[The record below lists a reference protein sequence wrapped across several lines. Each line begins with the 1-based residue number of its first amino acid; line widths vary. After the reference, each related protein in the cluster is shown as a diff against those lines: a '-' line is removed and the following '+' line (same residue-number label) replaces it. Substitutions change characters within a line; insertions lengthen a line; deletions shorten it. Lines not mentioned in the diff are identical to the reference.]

1 MEQSNKKL
9 MWYNVT
15 LMAFTVVWS
24 FGNVVNN
31 FAAQGLQ
38 VITSWIFIMFLYFLP
53 YCLMVGELGSVFS
66 ESEGGVSSWVKNT
79 STAKLAYLAAW
90 TYWVVHVPYIA
101 SKPQSATISLSWVL
115 TSGSDA
121 VDKFST
127 LELQIFYMLIFG
139 LFVFLA
145 TKGITSIRRLSS
157 IAGTAMFTMG
167 ILYIILALSAL
178 VFNDGISFATQNLTD
193 VSTWVPTMNLQ
204 YLTTLSLLVFAVG
217 GIEKISPYVK
227 DTKDAPRAFP
237 KAMIVAAIMIIFSA
251 ILGSIAMGSMFDA
264 ANRPDDLFMNG
275 AYYSFQILGDWYGVG
290 NLFVRIYA
298 LSNLVAQLSVLLISI
313 DAPLKILL
321 MDTES
326 NFIPSKLKEKNK
338 NGAPVY
344 GYAMLS
350 ILVISLLFLPILNG
364 AEGSSTIFEWLLKL
378 NSVVMPLRYL
388 WVFVAYILLKKNYQS
403 NVKPA
408 YQFVKNRKLGIAI
421 ASWCFIYT
429 AIACIGGIYSDNLS
443 LLLVNLIT
451 PFVLIGLGFIL
462 PAIAK
467 RTN

>member
-115 TSGSDA
+115 TAGSDA

-237 KAMIVAAIMIIFSA
+237 KAMIVAAVMIIFSA

-350 ILVISLLFLPILNG
+350 VLVISLLFLPILNG
-364 AEGSSTIFEWLLKL
+364 AEGSSVIFEWLLKL

-388 WVFVAYILLKKNYQS
+388 WVFVAYILLKKNYKS

>member
-66 ESEGGVSSWVKNT
+66 ESSGGVSSWVKNT

-115 TSGSDA
+115 TAGSDA

-127 LELQIFYMLIFG
+127 FELQIFYMLIFG

-145 TKGITSIRRLSS
+145 TKGLTSIRRLSS

-167 ILYIILALSAL
+167 ILYIVLALSAL
-178 VFNDGISFATQNLTD
+178 IFGDGISFATQNLTD
-193 VSTWVPTMNLQ
+193 VSTWVPTMNFQ

-237 KAMIVAAIMIIFSA
+237 KAMIAAAVMIIFSA

-264 ANRPDDLFMNG
+264 AKYPPG
-275 AYYSFQILGDWYGVG
+275 VGTSILYGV
-290 NLFVRIYA
+290 
-298 LSNLVAQLSVLLISI
+298 
-313 DAPLKILL
+313 
-321 MDTES
+321 
-326 NFIPSKLKEKNK
+326 LKE
-338 NGAPVY
+338 
-344 GYAMLS
+344 
-350 ILVISLLFLPILNG
+350 
-364 AEGSSTIFEWLLKL
+364 
-378 NSVVMPLRYL
+378 
-388 WVFVAYILLKKNYQS
+388 
-403 NVKPA
+403 
-408 YQFVKNRKLGIAI
+408 
-421 ASWCFIYT
+421 
-429 AIACIGGIYSDNLS
+429 
-443 LLLVNLIT
+443 
-451 PFVLIGLGFIL
+451 
-462 PAIAK
+462 
-467 RTN
+467 

>member
-66 ESEGGVSSWVKNT
+66 DSEGGVSSWVKNT

>member
-1 MEQSNKKL
+1 MEETNKKL

-15 LMAFTVVWS
+15 LMAFAVVWS

-31 FAAQGLQ
+31 FASQGLQ

-66 ESEGGVSSWVKNT
+66 ESTGGVSSWIKNT
-79 STAKLAYLAAW
+79 STAKIAYLSAW

-101 SKPQSATISLSWVL
+101 SKPQSATISLSWFL
-115 TSGSDA
+115 TAGSDA
-121 VDKFST
+121 VDKFT
-127 LELQIFYMLIFG
+127 TFELQIFYILIFA
-139 LFVFLA
+139 LFVYLA

-157 IAGTAMFTMG
+157 IAGTAMFAMG

-178 VFNDGISFATQNLTD
+178 VFGDGISFATQNLTD
-193 VSTWVPTMNLQ
+193 VSTWVPTINLQ

-227 DTKDAPRAFP
+227 DTKDAPKAFP
-237 KAMIVAAIMIIFSA
+237 KAMIITAVMIIFSA

-275 AYYSFQILGDWYGVG
+275 SYYAFQILGDWYGVG

-298 LSNLVAQLSVLLISI
+298 LTNLIAQLSVLLISI

-326 NFIPSKLKEKNK
+326 NFIPSKLKRTNK

-344 GYAMLS
+344 GYLMLS
-350 ILVISLLFLPILNG
+350 VLVITLLILPILNG
-364 AEGSSTIFEWLLKL
+364 AQGSSVIFEWLLKL

-388 WVFVAYILLKKNYQS
+388 WVFVAYILLKKNYKS
-403 NVKPA
+403 IKKPE
-408 YQFVKNRKLGIAI
+408 YQFIKNKKLGIAI

-429 AIACIGGIYSDNLS
+429 AIACIGGIYSENTF
-443 LLLVNLIT
+443 LLIVNLIT
-451 PFVLIGLGFIL
+451 PFVLIGLGLIL
-462 PAIAK
+462 PTIAK

>member
-66 ESEGGVSSWVKNT
+66 ESEGGVSSWIKNT

-115 TSGSDA
+115 TAGSDA

-127 LELQIFYMLIFG
+127 FELQIFYILIFG
-139 LFVFLA
+139 FFVFLA
-145 TKGITSIRRLSS
+145 TKGVTSIRRLSS
-157 IAGTAMFTMG
+157 IAGTAMFAMG

-178 VFNDGISFATQNLTD
+178 VFNDGISFATKNLTD

-237 KAMIVAAIMIIFSA
+237 KAMIVAAVMIIFSA

-326 NFIPSKLKEKNK
+326 NFIPSKLKQKNK

-350 ILVISLLFLPILNG
+350 VLVISLLFLPILNG
-364 AEGSSTIFEWLLKL
+364 VEGSSVIFEWLLKL

-403 NVKPA
+403 NIKPA
-408 YQFVKNRKLGIAI
+408 YQFVKNKKLGIAI
-421 ASWCFIYT
+421 ASWCFAYT